1 MIKEL
6 TAELSGGVRKMALT
20 ASPPPPPLLL
30 WGPEDHK
37 AAPFAASLPPTS
49 LKYNERGGG
58 GEMLEIT
65 EDMRKESLRC
75 DDMDFLNNEVQL
87 RIIPVHL

>member
-1 MIKEL
+1 MREQSSL
-6 TAELSGGVRKMALT
+6 PLRRHRRRCCCSG
-20 ASPPPPPLLL
+20 
-30 WGPEDHK
+30 GPEDHK

-49 LKYNERGGG
+49 PEYNERGGG
-58 GEMLEIT
+58 GEMLEVT
-65 EDMRKESLRC
+65 EDMRKESLCC

>member
-1 MIKEL
+1 ME
-6 TAELSGGVRKMALT
+6 
-20 ASPPPPPLLL
+20 
-30 WGPEDHK
+30 
-37 AAPFAASLPPTS
+37 
-49 LKYNERGGG
+49 YNERGGG

-65 EDMRKESLRC
+65 EDMRKESLCC